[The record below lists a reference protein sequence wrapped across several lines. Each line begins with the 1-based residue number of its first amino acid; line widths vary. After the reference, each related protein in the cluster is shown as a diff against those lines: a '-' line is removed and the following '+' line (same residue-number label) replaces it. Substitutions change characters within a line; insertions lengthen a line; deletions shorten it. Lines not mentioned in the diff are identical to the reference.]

1 MQYQPGM
8 GAITY
13 DWTQCPPDLP
23 PAQEPAYYGPL
34 ASDVGP
40 RSEGEY
46 EPYPDVEMESC
57 PSGFNMGLGE
67 NSGLVLIGGIAL
79 LVFLFRRK

>member
-1 MQYQPGM
+1 MHLPRGM

-13 DWTQCPPDLP
+13 DWTRCPPDLP
-23 PAQEPAYYGPL
+23 PPQGPGYYGPL

-46 EPYPDVEMESC
+46 EPAPDVELESC
-57 PSGFNMGLGE
+57 PDSSLAQG
-67 NSGLVLIGGIAL
+67 GGIL
-79 LVFLFRRK
+79 LLGGLMLLGWVLGKK